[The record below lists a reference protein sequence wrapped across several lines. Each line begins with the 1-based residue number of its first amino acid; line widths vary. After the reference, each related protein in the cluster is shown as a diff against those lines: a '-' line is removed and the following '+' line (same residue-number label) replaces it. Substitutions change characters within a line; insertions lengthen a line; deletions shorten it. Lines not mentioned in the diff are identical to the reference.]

1 MNPVFDYTKSMTHG
15 DINANVARQIIQY
28 LGEPMSDFD
37 NIREDRNNAKEEREE
52 LVKTAAIEYYA
63 ENWMDAVTKSPE
75 QSHGTFASVIDY
87 EASKLRH
94 SGYVYR
100 KPKATDVFV
109 ERMVEGDFMEQAAQ
123 ILIDLHAKGSMPD
136 NAKIRQLFDDMADS
150 YAEFQY
156 ESKLKD

>member
-75 QSHGTFASVIDY
+75 QSHGSFKAVVERGWAGFERTEKIRLATSV
-87 EASKLRH
+87 
-94 SGYVYR
+94 
-100 KPKATDVFV
+100 DVFI
-109 ERMVEGDFMEQAAQ
+109 EELENKDFMAQAAL
-123 ILIDLHAKGSMPD
+123 ILINLHNGKSFTQA
-136 NAKIRQLFDDMADS
+136 AVEALFKDMAAS

-156 ESKLKD
+156 ESNIKD